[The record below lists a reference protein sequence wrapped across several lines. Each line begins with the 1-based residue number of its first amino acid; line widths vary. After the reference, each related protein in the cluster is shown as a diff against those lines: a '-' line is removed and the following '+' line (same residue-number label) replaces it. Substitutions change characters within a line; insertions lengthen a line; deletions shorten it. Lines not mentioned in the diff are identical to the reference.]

1 MKKYKIVASQTQ
13 TAQYEIEVKAKN
25 QDEAE
30 KIALKKDI
38 NDWDAYDPYNEDALS
53 VDEVE
58 EIKGK

>member
-30 KIALKKDI
+30 KIALKKR
-38 NDWDAYDPYNEDALS
+38 Y
-53 VDEVE
+53 
-58 EIKGK
+58 K

>member
-25 QDEAE
+25 QNEAE
-30 KIALKKDI
+30 KIAFKKDI

-53 VDEVE
+53 IDLIE
-58 EIKGK
+58 EIEG

>member
-1 MKKYKIVASQTQ
+1 MKKYKVVASQTQ

-38 NDWDAYDPYNEDALS
+38 NNWDAYDPYNEDALS
-53 VDEVE
+53 VDEIE
-58 EIKGK
+58 EMEDK

>member
-1 MKKYKIVASQTQ
+1 MKIFKVVASQTQ
-13 TAQYEIEVKAKN
+13 NQQYEIDVKAKN

-38 NDWDAYDPYNEDALS
+38 NNWNAYDPYNENSLS

-58 EIKGK
+58 EIKEE